1 MRHKLQ
7 VKQTVQ
13 KKWPNVVVRKS
24 FVTLNNEVIMRAQG
38 EMKDEWV
45 YLVIIELGIRELSLK
60 SSDLI

>member
-60 SSDLI
+60 E